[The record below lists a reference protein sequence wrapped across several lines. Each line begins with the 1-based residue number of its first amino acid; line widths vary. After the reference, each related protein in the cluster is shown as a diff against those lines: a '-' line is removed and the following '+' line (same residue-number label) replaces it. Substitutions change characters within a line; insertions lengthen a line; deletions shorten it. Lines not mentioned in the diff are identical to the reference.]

1 MSDTDLEKTL
11 SVPNDTSLTLFDGD
25 GFIGINRPSVGI
37 YVQRNRP
44 QKATD
49 SPLSGYEEV
58 IHDLCDHIRILERKA
73 AEAQSLCNRWMKTAL
88 DMAPGCTAGMVILP
102 NNPEAF
108 AMSRASVIHQLE
120 RQLSEARQKA
130 IKECVTVLERRE
142 AEHLK
147 NYRGGSD
154 FAADYLHEIEQCTE
168 ALRALL
174 KEKP

>member
-1 MSDTDLEKTL
+1 MTAPSDTPQCDEVDAGID
-11 SVPNDTSLTLFDGD
+11 SND
-25 GFIGINRPSVGI
+25 
-37 YVQRNRP
+37 Y
-44 QKATD
+44 
-49 SPLSGYEEV
+49 
-58 IHDLCDHIRILERKA
+58 
-73 AEAQSLCNRWMKTAL
+73 
-88 DMAPGCTAGMVILP
+88 
-102 NNPEAF
+102 
-108 AMSRASVIHQLE
+108 RAWRTHARTLE

>member
-1 MSDTDLEKTL
+1 MSDTDWEETL
-11 SVPNDTSLTLFDGD
+11 ARGRELFATHHEECMS
-25 GFIGINRPSVGI
+25 II
-37 YVQRNRP
+37 
-44 QKATD
+44 KAAVT
-49 SPLSGYEEV
+49 E
-58 IHDLCDHIRILERKA
+58 LERHP
-73 AEAQSLCNRWMKTAL
+73 ESSLLWDDKWSAL
-88 DMAPGCTAGMVILP
+88 VVIGLQ
-102 NNPEAF
+102 EL
-108 AMSRASVIHQLE
+108 SSLE
-120 RQLSEARQKA
+120 LQLSEARQKA